1 MPSIPLQG
9 GNGEVWPFRWWH
21 FSPQPNCLTAGL
33 KKPQCSRERDSP
45 VGIQNGLGLL
55 PSHKFLF
62 GWNMA
67 ILGSIPIY
75 TYTITRKSCKYT
87 TLRGRNIHKSR
98 LKFLHEFAGGHHASV
113 HGKWKTTYLKT
124 KEPWRALIWF
134 WSQATLKVPSV
145 FRHLNSWIFKNHLGD
160 DFPLQADGEIPDPH
174 FFFEASTLGAEPQ
187 KITEEFLMKC
197 LDAKKAEQL
206 VKAYQERLQPLS
218 PWFSHLRVKEHWA
231 EYQ

>member
-67 ILGSIPIY
+67 ILIGSIPIHIPFLENHVNIPLLGGG
-75 TYTITRKSCKYT
+75 TSINPDSNSFMSLREDILEGPSKLLDLQTIWEMIFPFKLMEKHH
-87 TLRGRNIHKSR
+87 IHTFS
-98 LKFLHEFAGGHHASV
+98 LK
-113 HGKWKTTYLKT
+113 
-124 KEPWRALIWF
+124 
-134 WSQATLKVPSV
+134 
-145 FRHLNSWIFKNHLGD
+145 
-160 DFPLQADGEIPDPH
+160 
-174 FFFEASTLGAEPQ
+174 PQ
-187 KITEEFLMKC
+187 
-197 LDAKKAEQL
+197 
-206 VKAYQERLQPLS
+206 P
-218 PWFSHLRVKEHWA
+218 
-231 EYQ
+231 

>member
-1 MPSIPLQG
+1 MPSSPLEG

-98 LKFLHEFAGGHHASV
+98 LKFLHAFAGGH
-113 HGKWKTTYLKT
+113 
-124 KEPWRALIWF
+124 PWRAFIWF

-160 DFPLQADGEIPDPH
+160 DFPFKLMEKYQIH
-174 FFFEASTLGAEPQ
+174 TFSLKPQ
-187 KITEEFLMKC
+187 
-197 LDAKKAEQL
+197 
-206 VKAYQERLQPLS
+206 P
-218 PWFSHLRVKEHWA
+218 
-231 EYQ
+231 

>member
-1 MPSIPLQG
+1 MFA
-9 GNGEVWPFRWWH
+9 WARFARWH
-21 FSPQPNCLTAGL
+21 PKRPGVIA
-33 KKPQCSRERDSP
+33 KPQVSVWLKHGYIRLNS
-45 VGIQNGLGLL
+45 
-55 PSHKFLF
+55 
-62 GWNMA
+62 
-67 ILGSIPIY
+67 Y
-75 TYTITRKSCKYT
+75 TYTISRKSCKYT

-206 VKAYQERLQPLS
+206 VKAYQELYVA
-218 PWFSHLRVKEHWA
+218 HIYIYMA
-231 EYQ
+231 I

>member
-1 MPSIPLQG
+1 MFAWARFAP
-9 GNGEVWPFRWWH
+9 WH
-21 FSPQPNCLTAGL
+21 PKRPGVIA
-33 KKPQCSRERDSP
+33 KPQVSVWLKHGYINRLNS
-45 VGIQNGLGLL
+45 
-55 PSHKFLF
+55 
-62 GWNMA
+62 
-67 ILGSIPIY
+67 Y
-75 TYTITRKSCKYT
+75 TYTISRKSCKYT

-98 LKFLHEFAGGHHASV
+98 LKFLHAFAGGH
-113 HGKWKTTYLKT
+113 
-124 KEPWRALIWF
+124 PWRAFIWF

-206 VKAYQERLQPLS
+206 VKAYQELYVAHIYIYGYIDR
-218 PWFSHLRVKEHWA
+218 
-231 EYQ
+231 